1 MRNSFSKQAVLLIRR
16 TLFFLLFGALF
27 VISHPV
33 QAALMT
39 YQLGNHPDGNASS
52 PAYGLR
58 LDGLFTQDTNDIWTF
73 DFDGPGS
80 SMKLTY
86 DSVANDIRIYGTVL
100 GGLDT
105 GSMYH
110 SSLQGLWSVD
120 FRYSANVTGGSA
132 GSDTFFEVTGED
144 PSNMGTITPL
154 FNATGEAPASREMI
168 QVNMGS
174 AISLVDKQG
183 KANKKDPNP
192 YSFRFNNTEDHRLAG
207 YGLSG
212 PDTFV
217 GWGWLDHNGQSHV
230 YASDWLFTGSPI
242 VAPLPA
248 AIWLFGSGLLGLFGF
263 GSRRSYS
270 PTQTS

>member
-1 MRNSFSKQAVLLIRR
+1 MMCDSFSKQAVILIRR

-27 VISHPV
+27 VVSLPV
-33 QAALMT
+33 RAALMT
-39 YQLGNHPDGNASS
+39 YQLESHPDGNASS
-52 PAYGLR
+52 PTYGLR

-73 DFDGPGS
+73 DFDGSGS
-80 SMKLTY
+80 SMMLTY

-120 FRYSANVTGGSA
+120 FRYSANVTKGSA

-154 FNATGEAPASREMI
+154 FNATGVAPASGEVI
-168 QVNMGS
+168 QVNLGT
-174 AISLVDKQG
+174 AISLVDEQG
-183 KANKKDPNP
+183 SHS

-217 GWGWLDHNGQSHV
+217 GWGWLNHSDQSHI
-230 YASDWLFTGSPI
+230 YASDWLFTGSRTA
-242 VAPLPA
+242 VPLPA

-263 GSRRSYS
+263 GLRRRCSL
-270 PTQTS
+270 T